1 MSSFEIGDVVIAT
14 DGESLTLSREGEPVV
29 NLRLDSAGLAEL
41 LDFLRSVRVTRFNR
55 RRGFRVPIV
64 SDDLRVRL
72 GGDFAHVDTKP
83 RDVSLSGVFLEFP
96 RGTVPALEM
105 GDNVEVSVG
114 LSKFASTMQGIVRRR
129 TDEGLGIEFS
139 HAANAE
145 APTPPADFSRIV
157 MRLEREWLSARL
169 GSDLIEDGS

>member
-14 DGESLTLSREGEPVV
+14 DGESLTLSRDGEPVV

-64 SDDLRVRL
+64 SDDFKVRL
-72 GGDFAHVDTKP
+72 GGELAHLDIKP
-83 RDVSLSGVFLEFP
+83 RDVSLSGIFLEFES
-96 RGTVPALEM
+96 GTVPPLEM
-105 GDNVEVSVG
+105 GDDIEVSVA

-129 TDEGLGIEFS
+129 TDEGLGVEFS
-139 HAANAE
+139 HAADSE

-157 MRLEREWLSARL
+157 MRLEREWLSNRL
-169 GSDLIEDGS
+169 GNDLIDP